1 MGEDGGVSGR
11 VGEGG
16 GMSGWRLE
24 RRRDVGGGLERWRME
39 CIDHEVE
46 R

>member
-1 MGEDGGVSGR
+1 M
-11 VGEGG
+11 
-16 GMSGWRLE
+16 
-24 RRRDVGGGLERWRME
+24 GGGLERWRDEWVEGWRNEDMSSGANDLE